1 MYEPPPAL
9 PPSTFRHTALICLA
23 ICNPLGCGL
32 GVWAG
37 APSFQSPFALLVAT
51 PLIYGGDMALS
62 LALVGRIVR
71 VRIQPQGYLIGCLAA
86 VGLLL
91 LLTSLG
97 APVVALLT
105 GVTLD
110 TAGLRRIW
118 GLVAW
123 FAVRVTVIWLTL
135 YAETSR

>member
-9 PPSTFRHTALICLA
+9 PPSTLRNTALICLVVSS
-23 ICNPLGCGL
+23 PLGCGL
-32 GVWAG
+32 GAWAG
-37 APSFQSPFALLVAT
+37 APSFQSPFALLILT

-62 LALVGRIVR
+62 LGLVGRIVR

-97 APVVALLT
+97 GPIVALLT
-105 GVTLD
+105 GVPLN

-123 FAVRVTVIWLTL
+123 FLVRVTVIWLTL
-135 YAETSR
+135 YAETS